1 MDTVVTFKDLLILG
15 VGISAII
22 LLIYL
27 IRLVGTLIKTL
38 KKTNAVLE
46 DAQVITGIASE
57 RAKEVDV
64 AVGDVVEVVT
74 NVTGAI
80 KGRQGMIGSVTSI
93 ASAFGAIRE
102 LLVDLGVL
110 HPKAEPQHS
119 GENQAETE
127 TAKTFEDEFTGE

>member
-27 IRLVGTLIKTL
+27 IRLTGTLIKTL
-38 KKTNAVLE
+38 KKTNVVLE
-46 DAQVITGIASE
+46 DTQVITGIAAE

-74 NVTGAI
+74 NVTGTL
-80 KGRQGMIGSVTSI
+80 KGKQGMLGSVTSI

-110 HPKAEPQHS
+110 HAKASPAAAEEPAAEP
-119 GENQAETE
+119 
-127 TAKTFEDEFTGE
+127 FEDEFSGE